1 VIVIDWLCPS
11 WRSISVTGA
20 EVKSREGG
28 LGRVFAEERK
38 QQILAALKRAPAIR
52 AVDLGRTLGT
62 SLASIRRDLAD
73 LERSGLLKR
82 THGGA
87 ISNDLVALEPS
98 LAEKEDQYQ
107 AEKAAIGA
115 AAASLVQPGDTI
127 FLDAGSTTRHIA
139 RELHRHR
146 NLTVVTNA
154 LSVASELA
162 SSDLEIIL
170 TGGQLRRGVLSQ
182 VGPIAE
188 QAIAS
193 LHVDKLF
200 LAANGIH
207 LTKGI
212 TTPNIIEARTKRAMV
227 DNAKEVFLVADH
239 SKFGRVTLGRVCGVD
254 RVHAVVT
261 DAALP
266 DRFVTAF
273 AARGLRLHLARTSG
287 ARGAA
292 PVLRVRR
299 P

>member
-1 VIVIDWLCPS
+1 M
-11 WRSISVTGA
+11 
-20 EVKSREGG
+20 
-28 LGRVFAEERK
+28 FAEERK
-38 QQILAALKRAPAIR
+38 QHILAALKRAPAIR
-52 AVDLGRTLGT
+52 AIDLGLALGT
-62 SLASIRRDLAD
+62 SQASIRRDLAD
-73 LERSGLLKR
+73 LQRSGLLKR

-107 AEKAAIGA
+107 AEKAAIGVT
-115 AAASLVQPGDTI
+115 AASLVNPGDTI
-127 FLDAGSTTRHIA
+127 FLDAGSTTRQIA
-139 RELHRHR
+139 RELRRHR

-188 QAIAS
+188 QAIAA

-200 LAANGIH
+200 LAANGVH

-212 TTPNIIEARTKRAMV
+212 TTPNIVEARTKRAMV
-227 DNAKEVFLVADH
+227 DNAKEVILVADH
-239 SKFGRVTLGRVCGVD
+239 SKFGRVTLGRVCGLD
-254 RVHAVVT
+254 RLDAIVT
-261 DAALP
+261 DASLA

-273 AARGLRLHLARTSG
+273 TRQGLTLHG
-287 ARGAA
+287 ARASRARAA
-292 PVLRVRR
+292 MPSSRTRLT
-299 P
+299 

>member
-1 VIVIDWLCPS
+1 M
-11 WRSISVTGA
+11 
-20 EVKSREGG
+20 
-28 LGRVFAEERK
+28 FAEERK
-38 QQILAALKRAPAIR
+38 HQILAALKRAPAIR
-52 AVDLGRTLGT
+52 AVDLGLALGT

-87 ISNDLVALEPS
+87 ISNDLVALEPT

-107 AEKAAIGA
+107 AEKAAIGVTA
-115 AAASLVQPGDTI
+115 AALIQPGDTI
-127 FLDAGSTTRHIA
+127 FLDAGSTTRQIA
-139 RELHRHR
+139 RELQRYR

-162 SSDLEIIL
+162 SSDLEVIL

-200 LAANGIH
+200 LAANGVH

-212 TTPNIIEARTKRAMV
+212 TTPNLTEARTKRAMV
-227 DNAKEVFLVADH
+227 DNAKEVILVADH
-239 SKFGRVTLGRVCGVD
+239 SKFARVTLGRVCGLD
-254 RVHAVVT
+254 RIDAIVT
-261 DAALP
+261 DEGLP
-266 DRFVTAF
+266 DRFVSAL
-273 AARGLRLHLARTSG
+273 AARGVHLHLAGAARSRDAAVA
-287 ARGAA
+287 ARG
-292 PVLRVRR
+292 RR
-299 P
+299 R